1 MRIWLAPVRFYQIK
15 HSGKLMR
22 DWIAPGLVAAVTAV
36 LVLINLKTIKIF
48 ERGLIDDFNPMLA
61 MLAGLYI
68 AALTAVASL
77 PNRNLDRLIQG
88 DTPTIPVM
96 ERGTIYQVE
105 LTRRRYLSLLF
116 GFLAYLC
123 IFTYLV
129 GIVAKHTAPLLS
141 PLIPADV
148 ATWVNFVGL
157 FGYFFLIASIL
168 IHSIVGIHYLQERIH
183 RESSKPHTQREDDK
197 SGS

>member
-1 MRIWLAPVRFYQIK
+1 VRIWLAPVRYYQIT

-22 DWIAPGLVAAVTAV
+22 DWIAPSLVAAVTAV

-88 DTPTIPVM
+88 DTPTIPVL

-123 IFTYLV
+123 IFAYLV

-148 ATWVNFVGL
+148 ATWVNFGGL

-183 RESSKPHTQREDDK
+183 RASSKPDAQRADDK